1 MLLKML
7 KGSMGGTRPPPT
19 GLFVHGHQ
27 RWEIAMTDPRDF
39 DRRMDM
45 ERRMEMDRR
54 MGSPTPWGWIAG
66 AVFVIVVLALV
77 FTSSESTNTARNDAN
92 PPATTGMSQKV
103 APPVVPV
110 PPGESPSTNGQGG
123 AARQQ

>member
-1 MLLKML
+1 VSLRVVFLQKL
-7 KGSMGGTRPPPT
+7 
-19 GLFVHGHQ
+19 

-66 AVFVIVVLALV
+66 AVFIIVLLALV
-77 FTSSESTNTARNDAN
+77 FTSSESTNTARNDVN
-92 PPATTGMSQKV
+92 PPATTGMATKS
-103 APPVVPV
+103 APPAVPAK
-110 PPGESPSTNGQGG
+110 PGETPSTTGQGG
-123 AARQQ
+123 QPRQ